1 MEITREMKEAYRV
14 VRRNHAEED
23 VRCWLVDHGCDPD
36 EYRYFGKL
44 VDAYERWQGDNPFWY
59 EAIGDLKGCVE
70 PPMRT
75 IDSKTYAEEVED
87 VIWNSLKDALIG
99 AFDYITR
106 HMGCIEDY
114 DERQVKAQQMA
125 EAFDAGI
132 AATWRDQA
140 IELFEMYGMD
150 IKSDGTVF

>member
-1 MEITREMKEAYRV
+1 MREIS
-14 VRRNHAEED
+14 
-23 VRCWLVDHGCDPD
+23 
-36 EYRYFGKL
+36 
-44 VDAYERWQGDNPFWY
+44 
-59 EAIGDLKGCVE
+59 
-70 PPMRT
+70 
-75 IDSKTYAEEVED
+75 SKTYAEEVED
-87 VIWNSLKDALIG
+87 VIWNSLKDALVG

-150 IKSDGTVF
+150 IIKIDEVDF